1 MRFTRT
7 TWHRLD
13 PSVKSRKNALQ
24 MSYAADR
31 QFVFAEN
38 PSAPRREVLLRG
50 DLWPA
55 LPETR
60 APTPAGWLPDATSF
74 STSQKTLQGS
84 GGSAQ
89 QVTIGISTMCLCQR
103 SRVRRQHQRSPTRP
117 HWQKINPV
125 LVAAP
130 HVASFQPVEQTKFQ
144 PPCEF
149 PKSSSHL
156 CSARRSLLVDLS
168 DLVRQLV
175 ALFHRFAKRIRRSW
189 RGTSSAC
196 LHGFGLFGL
205 AVDRPAMKPCS
216 WSLSSL
222 EKMFNVRRSI
232 FKFRVPA
239 SQSETEVGEHFTKL
253 ELRALLAVSL
263 GNNDPRRISTTDGS
277 MPWTAASASAIFR
290 GDDQAASAC
299 RSSRR

>member
-1 MRFTRT
+1 MPPIVSLFLQKIYRPQGVRFCFGVTCGHIAR
-7 TWHRLD
+7 D
-13 PSVKSRKNALQ
+13 KSAHARRVVARCNKFQHEPKL
-24 MSYAADR
+24 SKVLAAR
-31 QFVFAEN
+31 HSRSPLA
-38 PSAPRREVLLRG
+38 SAPCACASGHVCGASTSGHLRG
-50 DLWPA
+50 H
-55 LPETR
+55 TGR
-60 APTPAGWLPDATSF
+60 K
-74 STSQKTLQGS
+74 ST
-84 GGSAQ
+84 
-89 QVTIGISTMCLCQR
+89 
-103 SRVRRQHQRSPTRP
+103 
-117 HWQKINPV
+117 V
-125 LVAAP
+125 LVASP

-144 PPCEF
+144 PPREF

-156 CSARRSLLVDLS
+156 CSARRSLVVDLS

-222 EKMFNVRRSI
+222 EKMFNVRSI
-232 FKFRVPA
+232 LKFRVPA
-239 SQSETEVGEHFTKL
+239 SQSDTEVGEHFTKL
-253 ELRALLAVSL
+253 ELRALLAVSF
-263 GNNDPRRISTTDGS
+263 GKHDPRKISTTDGS